1 MLPSRRL
8 ILLVAAAAP
17 IFLAGAIAPPFTA
30 IGVLYLVALAG
41 YAALDALL
49 LPRRR
54 HIGVRRV
61 FPERL
66 SLAAPTQVAWEVT
79 SRLRRPARVELAE
92 VLPLHLEADPASCA
106 CALGAGGEARPTAR
120 LTGNRRGKYLLA
132 AIDVRVLPA
141 GGLWHRQFRLDLPG
155 EVHVYP
161 NLVNLKRYELLVRRG
176 QLQEGI
182 ARLRQVGPGTDFE
195 SLRSYTADD
204 EMARIDWKATARQ
217 SRLIVR
223 NYQPEREQNVL
234 VALDAGRATAGE
246 FGGISRLDYFVN
258 AALMLAYVVL
268 RQGDWFSLV
277 AFSDHVHSYLPP
289 LRHLKNINQVARA
302 LYAVQPRLVE
312 SDYGGACRFL
322 SLRSRKRSLVC
333 LMSDVI
339 DRDGSDVLIA
349 YMARFARYHLP
360 LAVVLADPDL
370 HRLARQP
377 LAETDD
383 VFAKAVGIDVLAA
396 REEALA
402 AMRHYGVM
410 VLEADPLALT
420 PHLIGRYLT
429 IKRTRRL

>member
-41 YAALDALL
+41 YATLDALR

-54 HIGVRRV
+54 HVGVRRV

-312 SDYGGACRFL
+312 SDYDGACRFL
-322 SLRSRKRSLVC
+322 GLKNRKRSLLC
-333 LMSDVI
+333 LMTDVI
-339 DRDGSDVLIA
+339 DRQASDVLLG
-349 YMARFARYHLP
+349 YLARFARYHLP
-360 LAVVLADPDL
+360 LAVTLSNPELQQAA
-370 HRLARQP
+370 HRP
-377 LAETDD
+377 LAACDD
-383 VFAKAVGIDVLAA
+383 PYRQAVALDVLAA
-396 REEALA
+396 REEALL
-402 AMRHYGVM
+402 AMRRKGVS
-410 VLEADPLALT
+410 VLDVPPNRLT
-420 PHLIGRYLT
+420 PELLNRYT
-429 IKRTRRL
+429 AIKARRRL